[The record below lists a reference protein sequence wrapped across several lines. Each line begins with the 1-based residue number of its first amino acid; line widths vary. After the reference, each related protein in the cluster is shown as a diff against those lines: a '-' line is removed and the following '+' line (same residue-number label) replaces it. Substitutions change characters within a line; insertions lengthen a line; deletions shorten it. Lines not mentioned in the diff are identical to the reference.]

1 MEKLLDTIGGSCEKL
16 RKKGIITDDEYRK
29 CTDISDNVSESSLD
43 SMQDDDN
50 RMYLEKVYD
59 TPTTKINNE
68 QNSIYNRYKRIVNSN
83 LESLK
88 NAYIKQNKELIFRDK
103 QNLDT
108 IKTELKDM
116 ISDYET
122 NIQNSK
128 SHDIYKSMIL
138 RNREFSTLSKKLNRT
153 KNSSL
158 TAKTKIKIL
167 TEKNTIINSQYKLL
181 LSFFVIILI
190 CILSLSVKL
199 YSKK

>member
-16 RKKGIITDDEYRK
+16 RKKGIITDDEYKK

-59 TPTTKINNE
+59 TPSNKINNE

-103 QNLDT
+103 KNLDT

-116 ISDYET
+116 ITDYET

-158 TAKTKIKIL
+158 TAKTKLKIL

-190 CILSLSVKL
+190 CILLLAVKL

>member
-59 TPTTKINNE
+59 TPSNKINNE

-83 LESLK
+83 LESIK

-108 IKTELKDM
+108 IKTEIKDM

-153 KNSSL
+153 KNASL
-158 TAKTKIKIL
+158 TAKTKLKIL
-167 TEKNTIINSQYKLL
+167 TEKNTIINSQYNLL

-190 CILSLSVKL
+190 CILSLALKL

>member
-59 TPTTKINNE
+59 TPSTKINNE

>member
-59 TPTTKINNE
+59 TPSNKINNE

-158 TAKTKIKIL
+158 TAKIKLKIL
-167 TEKNTIINSQYKLL
+167 IEKNTIINSQYKLL

-190 CILSLSVKL
+190 CILSLAVKL